1 MNLLSV
7 ENLTKYYG
15 ELCLFKDIS
24 FGIDHGQKI
33 ALVARNG
40 SGKSTLFK
48 IMMGQEPADEGS
60 VVFRKDTRIAFL
72 NQDEQFDPNL
82 SVRDALFTGNH
93 PALEAL
99 QQHKLAVEN
108 EDNALLEELTNR
120 IEELNGWDAE
130 AQALAIAENLGLA
143 ELLDRKCLGLSG
155 GQIKRLSLAKTLIS
169 EPDLLMLDEPT
180 NHLDLDMIEWLEK
193 YLGQSNKTVFLV
205 THDRFFLDRV
215 CTEIIELDELTLNR
229 YKGNYS
235 YFLEKKQIAQEQLM
249 SSTEKAKNLYKRE
262 LDWIRRSPKARS
274 TKAKYRV
281 DAFEETKQKAHV
293 KIKDDKVSLE
303 VKSERLGTKTVEL
316 HKISKTL
323 GERLILNKF
332 SYLFKRGE
340 KIGIV
345 GKNGMGKSTLLN
357 LITGGLQPD
366 QGKVVIGETVK
377 FGYYSQ
383 TGLKSPNDIKV
394 IDAVKEIAE
403 IIPLEG
409 GKKLSAGQLLE
420 KFLFTPKKQHQL
432 VGTLS
437 GGEKKRL
444 HLLRVLMNNPNF
456 LILDEP
462 TNDLD
467 IETLQVLEEFL
478 SEFKGCVLVVTHD
491 RFFLDKIVDH
501 LFVYLKP
508 GEVKDFPG
516 NYSQF
521 RVWEKT
527 LDVEKEIEAM
537 EREKEPSAPVQKV
550 EPPKKVKLSY
560 KEQREF
566 SMLEKEIEDLEQ
578 EKLLLT
584 EKLQS
589 GITDHEEI
597 AKLGDKLSSITD
609 QIDEKSM
616 RWLELS
622 ELA

>member
-1 MNLLSV
+1 
-7 ENLTKYYG
+7 
-15 ELCLFKDIS
+15 
-24 FGIDHGQKI
+24 
-33 ALVARNG
+33 
-40 SGKSTLFK
+40 
-48 IMMGQEPADEGS
+48 
-60 VVFRKDTRIAFL
+60 
-72 NQDEQFDPNL
+72 
-82 SVRDALFTGNH
+82 
-93 PALEAL
+93 
-99 QQHKLAVEN
+99 
-108 EDNALLEELTNR
+108 
-120 IEELNGWDAE
+120 
-130 AQALAIAENLGLA
+130 
-143 ELLDRKCLGLSG
+143 
-155 GQIKRLSLAKTLIS
+155 
-169 EPDLLMLDEPT
+169 
-180 NHLDLDMIEWLEK
+180 
-193 YLGQSNKTVFLV
+193 
-205 THDRFFLDRV
+205 
-215 CTEIIELDELTLNR
+215 
-229 YKGNYS
+229 
-235 YFLEKKQIAQEQLM
+235 
-249 SSTEKAKNLYKRE
+249 
-262 LDWIRRSPKARS
+262 
-274 TKAKYRV
+274 
-281 DAFEETKQKAHV
+281 
-293 KIKDDKVSLE
+293 
-303 VKSERLGTKTVEL
+303 
-316 HKISKTL
+316 
-323 GERLILNKF
+323 
-332 SYLFKRGE
+332 
-340 KIGIV
+340 
-345 GKNGMGKSTLLN
+345 MGKSTLLN

-566 SMLEKEIEDLEQ
+566 SMLEMEIEDLEQ